1 MAVQRQRLIIKLQ
14 GLMQLMLAS
23 FQRYQR
29 VMNPVEAKTM
39 DAAGDAE
46 MVGHGLAAS
55 LVPEKPETREPT
67 KQETEE
73 IEVTPHG
80 EMVSGDGITADADPS
95 HAALPEPDNPEKTEV
110 ALPEESK
117 TQEAAFGDDN
127 TSGAGPHA
135 LPVPER
141 PEKPVI
147 NEAEKAETETEQ
159 ATSATQ
165 MAVQIAFSDGL
176 AGTAADSDLGLAAAK
191 PENQDP
197 GATVEKTT
205 EASSAGSA
213 AALGQ
218 FASLLSVHPDG
229 EDMVSTDA
237 AAAAAP
243 RALLVPEKPEGR
255 APAAP
260 AARGRRSSISSLSSR
275 LLFIA
280 SMVAQRGAAK

>member
-1 MAVQRQRLIIKLQ
+1 
-14 GLMQLMLAS
+14 
-23 FQRYQR
+23 
-29 VMNPVEAKTM
+29 M

-46 MVGHGLAAS
+46 MVGHG
-55 LVPEKPETREPT
+55 VPEKPETREPT
-67 KQETEE
+67 KQVTEE

-80 EMVSGDGITADADPS
+80 EMVSGNGITADADPS

-110 ALPEESK
+110 AMPEESK
-117 TQEAAFGDDN
+117 TQEAAFAVGMTPGGDDN
-127 TSGAGPHA
+127 MSGAGPHA

-141 PEKPVI
+141 PENPVI
-147 NEAEKAETETEQ
+147 NEPEKAETETEQ

-176 AGTAADSDLGLAAAK
+176 AGTAADGDLGLAAAK

>member
-1 MAVQRQRLIIKLQ
+1 M
-14 GLMQLMLAS
+14 
-23 FQRYQR
+23 
-29 VMNPVEAKTM
+29 
-39 DAAGDAE
+39 
-46 MVGHGLAAS
+46 
-55 LVPEKPETREPT
+55 
-67 KQETEE
+67 
-73 IEVTPHG
+73 
-80 EMVSGDGITADADPS
+80 
-95 HAALPEPDNPEKTEV
+95 
-110 ALPEESK
+110 
-117 TQEAAFGDDN
+117 
-127 TSGAGPHA
+127 
-135 LPVPER
+135 
-141 PEKPVI
+141 I
-147 NEAEKAETETEQ
+147 NEPEKAETETEQ

-176 AGTAADSDLGLAAAK
+176 AGTAADGDLGLAAAK

-218 FASLLSVHPDG
+218 FASLLSEHPDG
-229 EDMVSTDA
+229 EEMVSTD

-243 RALLVPEKPEGR
+243 RALLVPEKPEGS

-280 SMVAQRGAAK
+280 SMVAQVRQS